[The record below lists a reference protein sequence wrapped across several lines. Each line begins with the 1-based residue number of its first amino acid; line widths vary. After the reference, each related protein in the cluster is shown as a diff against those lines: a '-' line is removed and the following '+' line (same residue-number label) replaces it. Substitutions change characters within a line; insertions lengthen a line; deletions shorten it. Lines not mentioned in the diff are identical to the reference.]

1 MKKRFILVLTSLIIL
16 LTACGTK
23 QEVVEEQLVQETKYK
38 TYDMQEEMKTNTI
51 KDGKIQVLTSVI
63 TLPIKYSDF
72 KKETEL
78 TINSTFTRK
87 VDESTIMQP
96 QEEQKIYL
104 TSNNTDIIAVTV
116 KNREEKNLK
125 VLGECDIIG
134 IDVSRTTSQELNES
148 LYGLVYSPY
157 GITYGDNFDI
167 VEKKL
172 EDIEITP
179 IHTRNTTTDTM
190 YYKDENYTLTFFY
203 DSETKEIVQMIY
215 KINN

>member
-63 TLPIKYSDF
+63 TLPIKYSDL

-190 YYKDENYTLTFFY
+190 YYKDGNYTLTFFY
-203 DSETKEIVQMIY
+203 DSETKEIVQIIY
-215 KINN
+215 KIND

>member
-1 MKKRFILVLTSLIIL
+1 
-16 LTACGTK
+16 
-23 QEVVEEQLVQETKYK
+23 
-38 TYDMQEEMKTNTI
+38 
-51 KDGKIQVLTSVI
+51 
-63 TLPIKYSDF
+63 
-72 KKETEL
+72 
-78 TINSTFTRK
+78 
-87 VDESTIMQP
+87 MQP

-104 TSNNTDIIAVTV
+104 KSNNTDIIAVTV

-134 IDVSRTTSQELNES
+134 IDVSKTTSQELNES

-190 YYKDENYTLTFFY
+190 YYKDGDYTLTFFY
-203 DSETKEIVQMIY
+203 DSETKEIVQIIY
-215 KINN
+215 KIND

>member
-134 IDVSRTTSQELNES
+134 IDISRTTSQELNES

-167 VEKKL
+167 VEKRL

-179 IHTRNTTTDTM
+179 IHTRNTATDTM
-190 YYKDENYTLTFFY
+190 YYKDGDYTLTFFY
-203 DSETKEIVQMIY
+203 DSETKEIVQIIY

>member
-87 VDESTIMQP
+87 IDESTIMQP

-134 IDVSRTTSQELNES
+134 IDISRTTSQELNES

-167 VEKKL
+167 VEKRL

-179 IHTRNTTTDTM
+179 IHTRNTATDTM
-190 YYKDENYTLTFFY
+190 YYKDGNYTLTFFY
-203 DSETKEIVQMIY
+203 DSETKEIVQIIY